1 MNKNLYEVNKSIAEV
16 LENAI
21 DEETGEILDEEL
33 FESLDALEMEKEQ
46 LIEEVCLEIKNTESY
61 AEALKAE
68 KKAIADKQSA
78 AERHVESLKKYVKF
92 ALNNEKLK
100 TSKVS
105 VSYRKSKSVE
115 FSGDITSLPED
126 CVKVEKSVRKTEL
139 KKHLD
144 AGEQFDGA
152 SIVEKVNMIIK

>member
-1 MNKNLYEVNKSIAEV
+1 MKKNLYTISAEIESV
-16 LENAI
+16 IENAV
-21 DEETGEILDEEL
+21 DAETGEIVDEQLIEKLNEL
-33 FESLDALEMEKEQ
+33 QIEKEQ
-46 LIEEVCLEIKNTESY
+46 LIEEVCLEIKNTEAY

-105 VSYRKSKSVE
+105 VSYRKTKAVE
-115 FSGDITSLPED
+115 FEGDPTTLPID
-126 CVKVEKSVRKTEL
+126 CIKTEL
-139 KKHLD
+139 TVRKKQLKDHLD
-144 AGEQFDGA
+144 AGENIPGA
-152 SIVEKVNMIIK
+152 KIVERTSMIIK